1 MLTQQVAAE
10 AGPSGV
16 RANCIAPE
24 TILTA
29 GNQQRIPL
37 AQQQIMAEHHPL
49 QRLGTP
55 TDVAYA
61 AAFLVSDQAE
71 WITGAVIDITG
82 GAVLV

>member
-24 TILTA
+24 TILTER
-29 GNQQRIPL
+29 NR
-37 AQQQIMAEHHPL
+37 QIMAEHHPL

-71 WITGAVIDITG
+71 WITGAVIAITG

>member
-1 MLTQQVAAE
+1 
-10 AGPSGV
+10 
-16 RANCIAPE
+16 
-24 TILTA
+24 
-29 GNQQRIPL
+29 
-37 AQQQIMAEHHPL
+37 MAEHHPL

-71 WITGAVIDITG
+71 WITGAVIAITG